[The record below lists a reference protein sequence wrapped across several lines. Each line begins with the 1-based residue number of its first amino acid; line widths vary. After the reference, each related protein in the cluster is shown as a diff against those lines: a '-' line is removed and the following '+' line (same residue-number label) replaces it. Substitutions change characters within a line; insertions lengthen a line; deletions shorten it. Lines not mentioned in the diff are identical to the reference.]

1 MKFPNSKHPS
11 RKFEHPTR
19 LLSASFKPEMLS
31 SNVAARRLIMLGTL
45 VVLSWVIGVASVAVP
60 RSNCYALD
68 NSSHIVDF
76 TSWKGHLFEYEGKE
90 SDLVVRFCKDV
101 ESRSQTGYVDFGRF
115 ASFNHFVAGSGRVN
129 FIQGF
134 YEGDLMNCEQSYDKL
149 GRTAQVNIICGS
161 CLSRQCK
168 GELGC
173 ICNVTYESS
182 CRVLVELAIPC
193 EKHGPRVFEG
203 FTIGFHPRSSEIVY
217 NGMTQLGFEKSY
229 NEFSFITEQTRVSL
243 YMTAVASLSNLVQK
257 PTVKVLPQDGLDVH
271 LSGSGAS
278 GTPPTT
284 LSPTILTVD
293 WTCKKAQNTPYE
305 VEITIPV
312 ENYEPVQ
319 FTLTKMCDR
328 RQDDMK
334 EATKGWAIFGIL
346 SCIFLV
352 SLTLFCCGGFI
363 FKWRKQN
370 QHGLDALPGMTYL
383 SALLQTVTGGGH
395 GYQRAEESNNPFTPA
410 AQGTGRTEVRYG
422 SI

>member
-1 MKFPNSKHPS
+1 
-11 RKFEHPTR
+11 
-19 LLSASFKPEMLS
+19 MLS
-31 SNVAARRLIMLGTL
+31 SGNGFDCINAPRLIMLATL
-45 VVLSWVIGVASVAVP
+45 VVLSWVVGVASVAVP
-60 RSNCYALD
+60 SSNCYALD

-115 ASFNHFVAGSGRVN
+115 DTYNHFVAGSGRVN
-129 FIQGF
+129 FVQGF
-134 YEGDLMNCEQSYDKL
+134 YEGDLMNCEQSYNKL

-173 ICNVTYESS
+173 ICSVTYESS
-182 CRVLVELAIPC
+182 CRVIVELAIPC
-193 EKHGPRVFEG
+193 EKRGPRVFEG
-203 FTIGFHPRSSEIVY
+203 FTIGFHPRSWEIVY
-217 NGMTQLGFEKSY
+217 NGMTQPGFEKSH
-229 NEFSFITEQTRVSL
+229 NEYRFSTEQIRVTL
-243 YMTAVASLSNLVQK
+243 HMTAVASLSNLVQK
-257 PTVKVLPQDGLDVH
+257 PTVKVLPRTGLEVH

-284 LSPTILTVD
+284 LSPTVLTVD
-293 WTCKKAQNTPYE
+293 WTCKKVHTTPYE

-312 ENYEPVQ
+312 ENYDPVK
-319 FTLTKMCDR
+319 FTLTKMCDHK
-328 RQDDMK
+328 QDDGK
-334 EATKGWAIFGIL
+334 ETMKGWAIFGIL
-346 SCIFLV
+346 SCIFFV

-363 FKWRKQN
+363 YKSGAQN

-383 SALLQTVTGGGH
+383 SAFLQTVSGGGQ
-395 GYQRAEESNNPFTPA
+395 GYQRAEESNNPFIPA
-410 AQGTGRTEVRYG
+410 AQGAGRTEVRYG